1 MDTPIHAIPRSKG
14 PPVRRA
20 PLGGRATASLCWCAV
35 FALLR
40 WFTAPVTGAD
50 SVVVFNEIN
59 CHPRVGDTA
68 GEWIE
73 LHNQMT
79 VDVDLSAWRVAGE
92 IEFAFVEGTLIPGRG
107 YLVVARDPIAVRAS
121 TGAMNVVGPWRGR
134 LNGAEGRLELRD
146 RNDRLMDQVR
156 YRDTGRWP
164 LAPRGSG
171 ATLAKRDPQGASAT
185 PELWTSSVLLG
196 GTPGRSNF
204 PDTFAARRDV
214 LVPLDG
220 LWRFEASGRDLG
232 DAWRTVDFDDGGWAG
247 QNQARLLAYWPFDG
261 NAAAARGSDGTM
273 HGASPT
279 TDRNGGLGGAL
290 TFDGAAQ
297 QWVQVDGGGGLDGAA
312 AGTISLWVRWIGPQ
326 QADCCETFGAV
337 LARQG
342 NGLFS
347 DNIVALDNPDPEA
360 ARVVW
365 RQSGGPAP
373 PLVVGGGVVGSRWHH
388 VAVTFSAVSSALYL
402 DGVLEGSAPGDP
414 LHANGGVPLSL
425 GAWIGDG
432 TGYAS
437 ASLDDVAVWDQPLAP
452 DQVAELAAQTKTPLD
467 FAGPETALYF
477 AGDGRLLNQNEL
489 LRTELP
495 LGPVTYYFRR
505 AFALEEAPAQARLEL
520 DFAVADGAVFYING
534 TEVYRHNMPNGAVI
548 YATRAIVGVSEA
560 PLVREVELPAAAV
573 GPGVNVLAVEVH
585 QADTHTTGMVFGAA
599 LGAII
604 STETNQPSDF
614 LEGDLVFN
622 EIRGAGGM
630 IDIELYNRGDQP
642 VDSKG
647 YLVRGPGAGPDAEV
661 AVPEGTVAPG
671 GFLVLPHAVFGFTAA
686 PGDPWFLIK
695 PGGRAIADAVAT
707 PEGVRARFPDGAGE
721 WLVPDR
727 PTLGASNTCTLRRDI
742 VINEIMYHAPP
753 TLETPSTPFAENPEQ
768 WIEICNCG
776 SAAVDLAG
784 WRLEEGVEFQ
794 FGPETILAP
803 GAHLVVA
810 NAPAA
815 LQARWPGIAIIGPFT
830 GRLSHR
836 DDLLVLRDAAG
847 NPADRVHYFDDGRWP
862 RDADGGGASL
872 ELRNPEADNAV
883 GEAWAA
889 SREGDRSSWRAYSY
903 RGMAQ
908 ASPVG
913 PDGQW
918 HEFVVGLLDRGEVL
932 LDDLSVV
939 ESPDGAAVQL
949 LQNGAFETGAAAWR
963 ILGNHRGE
971 VIADPDQPGN
981 RVLRLTA
988 SGPTEHMSNHAET
1001 TLKNN
1006 RDIVNGREYL
1016 VSFRAKWIR
1025 GSRQLHTRLYF
1036 NRLPRTTLLESTSRP
1051 GTPGAPNSTLVD
1063 NLGPTFCGLRHEP
1076 AVPAPGEPVTISVAI
1091 EDPDGLGAVSL
1102 HWRFDG
1108 GPWEAATMLPGPAG
1122 RGRHSAILPGAAAG
1136 RVLQFYVEAADR
1148 RGATATCPA
1157 AGAQSR
1163 ALCQI
1168 DDGLASTNGLQNV
1181 RLIALG
1187 EDVDVLHDPLNVMSN
1202 EHVPATL
1209 ISNEGEVYYDVGLRL
1224 KGSEHS
1230 RTVTPRLGF
1239 NVRFSGEQL
1248 FRGIHRTVA
1257 IDRSESTG
1265 YGQREMLLHQALNR
1279 CGDLPTKYHD
1289 LIHLVSPRSAYT
1301 GAAELQLARY
1311 SDVFLD
1317 DQYENGGLGTVFEYE
1332 LVYQLMS
1339 THNGSPEGIKVPAPD
1354 SVVGAPIRALGKEKE
1369 AYRWH
1374 FLIKNNEER
1383 DDYRPII
1390 ALCQAMSLSGAAFQT
1405 ALPTVIDVDQWLRGS
1420 AFNALTGV
1428 GDSYGGDGSQH
1439 NVQFYARPGDGRI
1452 LYFPHDLDAFFDA
1465 YRPIVPNEDLGRMLA
1480 TPAWARTYYG
1490 HLIEIIERSYNED
1503 YLRHW
1508 AEQFGRLLPSQNFAG
1523 HLAFVGQRA
1532 HFVSEQV
1539 KAQVPAVPFAIA
1551 TNGGKGFAVDTNSL
1565 TLTGT
1570 APLGVAAIAVNGV
1583 ARLLTW
1589 TSTTAWT
1596 LRMPLQAGPNSL
1608 VLQGLDRHGIP
1619 VADALDTL
1627 AVTNTASGAP
1637 QSVAINEWLARNTG
1651 LGGVPDPI
1659 DGLYQDWF
1667 ELFNPNTNCV
1677 RLDDY
1682 YLTDDLNQPT
1692 KWRIPENTLLG
1703 PRAFLL
1709 VWADGQTDQNGL
1721 SPTGDLHAPFQLDAS
1736 GEEIGLFAPDG
1747 TPQSHVRFGPQFEN
1761 LSQGCYPDGD
1771 SSRVVF
1777 MTTLTPGAA
1786 NSLAEP
1792 LRLIGLAVSST
1803 EVTVTWS
1810 TVPGRT
1816 YRLESCL
1823 RLESRDWSPVG
1834 PDLTADGL
1842 SLEASEPVGPAPQR
1856 FYRVARVD

>member
-1 MDTPIHAIPRSKG
+1 MNTPIHGIPPSKG
-14 PPVRRA
+14 APVRRA
-20 PLGGRATASLCWCAV
+20 PLGLRANAWFRWCAV

-40 WFTAPVTGAD
+40 WFAAPMTGAD

-59 CHPRVGDTA
+59 YHPRLGDTA

-92 IEFAFVEGTLIPGRG
+92 VEFAFVEGTLIPGRG
-107 YLVVARDPIAVRAS
+107 YLVVARDATAVRAS

-146 RNDRLMDQVR
+146 RNDRLMDQIR

-164 LAPRGSG
+164 IAPRGSG
-171 ATLAKRDPQGASAT
+171 ATLAKRAPQHASAT

-204 PDTFAARRDV
+204 PDTFAARRDL

-232 DAWRTVDFDDGGWAG
+232 DAWRAAEFDDGGWAG

-261 NAAAARGSDGTM
+261 NAVAARGSDGTM
-273 HGASPT
+273 HGTSSA
-279 TDRNGGLGGAL
+279 TDRNGGPGGAL
-290 TFDGAAQ
+290 AFDGAAQ
-297 QWVQVDGGGGLDGAA
+297 QWVQVDGGGGLDGATE
-312 AGTISLWVRWIGPQ
+312 GTISLWVRWIGPQ
-326 QADCCETFGAV
+326 QADCCGTFGAV

-347 DNIVALDNPDPEA
+347 DNIVALDGPDPEA

-373 PLVVGGGVVGSRWHH
+373 PLVVGRGVVGSRWHH
-388 VAVTFSAVSSALYL
+388 VAVTFSAASSALYL

-414 LHANGGVPLSL
+414 LHTNSGVPLSL

-437 ASLDDVAVWDQPLAP
+437 ASLDDVAVWDQPLAS
-452 DQVAELAAQTKTPLD
+452 DQVAELAAQTRTPLD

-477 AGDGRLLNQNEL
+477 AGDGRLETQNEI

-495 LGPVTYYFRR
+495 LGPMTYYFRR
-505 AFALEEAPAQARLEL
+505 AFAFEDAPAQARLEL

-534 TEVYRHNMPNGAVI
+534 TEVYRHNMPDGAVTS
-548 YATRAIVGVSEA
+548 ATRAIVGVSEA

-630 IDIELYNRGDQP
+630 IDIELYNRGVQP

-647 YLVRGPGAGPDAEV
+647 YLVRGPSAGPDAEV
-661 AVPEGTVAPG
+661 ALPEGTVAPG
-671 GFLVLPHAVFGFTAA
+671 GFLVLPRAVFGFTAA

-707 PEGVRARFPDGAGE
+707 PEGARGRLPDGAGE
-721 WLVPDR
+721 WLVSDR

-803 GAHLVVA
+803 GAHIVVA

-815 LQARWPGIAIIGPFT
+815 LQARWPGIRIIGPFA

-836 DDLLVLRDAAG
+836 DDLLMLRDAAG

-889 SREGDRSSWRAYSY
+889 SLEGDRSSWRAYSY
-903 RGMAQ
+903 RAIAQ
-908 ASPVG
+908 ASAVG

-918 HEFVVGLLDRGEVL
+918 RELVVGLLDRGEVL
-932 LDDLSVV
+932 LDDMSVV

-949 LQNGAFETGAAAWR
+949 LQNGSFETGAASWR
-963 ILGNHRGE
+963 ILGNHCGE
-971 VIADPDQPGN
+971 VVADPDQPGN

-1036 NRLPRTTLLESTSRP
+1036 NRLARTTLIESPSRP
-1051 GTPGAPNSTLVD
+1051 GTPGAPNSTPVA
-1063 NLGPTFCGLRHEP
+1063 NLGPTFRGLRHEP
-1076 AVPAPGEPVTISVAI
+1076 AVPAPGEPVTVSVAV

-1108 GPWEAATMLPGPAG
+1108 GPWETATMLPGAAG
-1122 RGRHSAILPGAAAG
+1122 RGHSAILPGAAAG

-1148 RGATATCPA
+1148 HGATATCPA

-1163 ALCQI
+1163 ALCQV
-1168 DDGLASTNGLQNV
+1168 DDGHAATNGLQNV

-1209 ISNEGEVYYDVGLRL
+1209 ISNEDEVYYDVGLRL

-1230 RTVTPRLGF
+1230 RTAAPRLGF
-1239 NVRFSGEQL
+1239 NVRFSAEQL

-1289 LIHLVSPRSAYT
+1289 LIHLISPRSAYT

-1317 DQYENGGLGTVFEYE
+1317 DQYENGGGGTVFEYE

-1390 ALCQAMSLSGAAFQT
+1390 ALCQAMSLGGPAFQA
-1405 ALPTVIDVDQWLRGS
+1405 ALPNVIDVDQWLRGS

-1439 NVQFYARPGDGRI
+1439 NVQFYARPDDGRI

-1465 YRPIVPNEDLGRMLA
+1465 HRPIVPNEDLGRMLA
-1480 TPAWARTYYG
+1480 IPSWARAYYG
-1490 HLIEIIERSYNED
+1490 HLLEIIERSYNEE
-1503 YLRHW
+1503 YLGHW
-1508 AEQFGRLLPSQNFAG
+1508 ADQFGRLLPAQNFAG

-1532 HFVSEQV
+1532 RFVSDQV

-1551 TNGGKGFAVDTNSL
+1551 TNGGNGFAVNTNSL

-1570 APLGVAAIAVNGV
+1570 APLGVTAITVNGV
-1583 ARLLTW
+1583 ARPLTW
-1589 TSTTAWT
+1589 ISTTGWT
-1596 LRMPLQAGPNSL
+1596 LGIPLQAGPNSRRARP
-1608 VLQGLDRHGIP
+1608 GLSRLRRGCPRYTGRDHR
-1619 VADALDTL
+1619 
-1627 AVTNTASGAP
+1627 
-1637 QSVAINEWLARNTG
+1637 LAR
-1651 LGGVPDPI
+1651 
-1659 DGLYQDWF
+1659 
-1667 ELFNPNTNCV
+1667 C
-1677 RLDDY
+1677 
-1682 YLTDDLNQPT
+1682 
-1692 KWRIPENTLLG
+1692 
-1703 PRAFLL
+1703 
-1709 VWADGQTDQNGL
+1709 
-1721 SPTGDLHAPFQLDAS
+1721 
-1736 GEEIGLFAPDG
+1736 
-1747 TPQSHVRFGPQFEN
+1747 
-1761 LSQGCYPDGD
+1761 
-1771 SSRVVF
+1771 SR
-1777 MTTLTPGAA
+1777 
-1786 NSLAEP
+1786 S
-1792 LRLIGLAVSST
+1792 
-1803 EVTVTWS
+1803 W
-1810 TVPGRT
+1810 
-1816 YRLESCL
+1816 
-1823 RLESRDWSPVG
+1823 
-1834 PDLTADGL
+1834 
-1842 SLEASEPVGPAPQR
+1842 
-1856 FYRVARVD
+1856 